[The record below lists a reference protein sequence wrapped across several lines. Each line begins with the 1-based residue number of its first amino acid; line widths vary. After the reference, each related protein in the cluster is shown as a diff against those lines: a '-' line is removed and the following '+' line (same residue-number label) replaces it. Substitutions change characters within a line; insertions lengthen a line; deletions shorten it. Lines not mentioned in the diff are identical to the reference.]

1 MKNKSIFETLLFIL
15 KKVLREYAT
24 VVFFILVVLYF
35 FSGIFRVENNEMAVV
50 TRFGAVVRD
59 SVQSGLHY
67 RLPWPFED
75 SKKVDVRKVQ
85 TMILDN
91 FSLKHREEESVAA
104 EYFKKTGLDPYLI
117 TGDDNIVAAS
127 ILIKYNIV
135 DISAYAFNVKDAEKI
150 LKKAT
155 ASILLREISSTEID
169 HILTVARETVGFN
182 LQKQLQEE
190 LDVLETGISVAFV
203 EIRNISPPVS
213 VQPYFDRVVN
223 AEVEKD
229 QMLDQAGSHRHEKL
243 SDAKA
248 EATTAVQQAMGYRG
262 RTLLEAEGKAGSF
275 STRVTEYLKNPY
287 HNRRTLYLESVGK
300 IFEDVENIHI
310 IDGKNK
316 KSDSNGI
323 YSSVFANGFLQ

>member
-1 MKNKSIFETLLFIL
+1 MSEKSILATLLVTL
-15 KKVLREYAT
+15 EKVLREYAAA
-24 VVFFILVVLYF
+24 VFIILVVIYL
-35 FSGIFRVENNEMAVV
+35 FSGIFRVESNEMAIV

-67 RLPWPFED
+67 RLPWPFE
-75 SKKVDVRKVQ
+75 KEIKMDVRKVQ

-91 FSLKHREEESVAA
+91 FSLKYWEEESSAA

-135 DISAYAFNVKDAEKI
+135 DIPAYVFNVKDGEEV
-150 LKKAT
+150 LKKAA
-155 ASILLREISSTEID
+155 ASILLREISSTKIN
-169 HILTVARETVGFN
+169 HILTIAKETVGFN
-182 LQKQLQEE
+182 LQKQLQKE
-190 LDVLETGISVAFV
+190 LDSLGTGISIAFV
-203 EIRNISPPVS
+203 EIRDISPPVS

-243 SDAKA
+243 SDARA
-248 EATTAVQQAMGYRG
+248 EATTVIQQAMGYKK
-262 RTLLEAEGKAGSF
+262 RTLLEAEGKAENF
-275 STRVTEYLKNPY
+275 STRVSEYHKNPY
-287 HNRRTLYLESVGK
+287 LNRRTLYNESVGR

-316 KSDSNGI
+316 TSEFNITPSAAFGAG
-323 YSSVFANGFLQ
+323 SVQ